1 MQIGGK
7 LLLGA
12 DAVQGTAETFRA
24 FNPST
29 GELMEP
35 EFHGASPDQVAKAC
49 NLAAEAFDTYRKT
62 SLEARAAFLEAIAQ
76 AIMDLGDELIERTV
90 AESGL
95 PRPRI
100 EGERG
105 RTVGQLR
112 LFATV
117 VRQGLW
123 LSPILDSALPDRT
136 PLPRPDLRH
145 RKIPLGPVAVFGASN
160 FPLAFSVAGGDT
172 ASALAAGCP
181 VVAKAHPSH
190 PGTSEL
196 VGRAIQK
203 AVADCKLPAG
213 VFSMVTGA
221 GNAVGETLAA
231 HPAITAV
238 AFTGSRRGGLAIAA
252 IAASRPV
259 PIPMYAE
266 MSSVNPVF
274 ILPGALSGD
283 VSALA
288 QGFADSA
295 TLGAGQFCTQPGIVF
310 ALKGVDFDRLENA
323 VTEKFSAKG
332 YSTMLNP
339 GIHAAYE
346 RGISALEGHAGV
358 TEIARGQ
365 SMEPGKCAAVPA
377 LFKTD
382 ATEFLKDGKLSE
394 EVFGP
399 SSLLVACDNTEQMT
413 QLAEALEG
421 QLTATLHMTPQD
433 IPYAKAL
440 ISVLERKAGRI
451 LINGFPTGVEV
462 SYAMVHGGPYPATS
476 NDRHTSVGAT
486 AIDRFL
492 RPVCYQNFPE
502 ELLPEEL
509 DDANSL
515 HLWRLRDG
523 KLGLS

>member
-1 MQIGGK
+1 MQISGK
-7 LLLGA
+7 LLLGG

-29 GELMEP
+29 TELMEP
-35 EFHGASPDQVAKAC
+35 EFYGASVEQVDAVCK
-49 NLAAEAFDTYRKT
+49 LAAQAFDTYRNT
-62 SLEARAAFLEAIAQ
+62 SLEERATFLEAVAQ
-76 AIMDLGDELIERTV
+76 AIMDLGDALIERTV

-123 LSPILDSALPDRT
+123 ISPILDSALPDRT

-213 VFSMVTGA
+213 VFSMVTGP
-221 GNAVGETLAA
+221 GNAVGEALAA
-231 HPAITAV
+231 HPAITAI
-238 AFTGSRRGGLAIAA
+238 AFTGSRRGGLALAA
-252 IAASRPV
+252 IAARRPV
-259 PIPMYAE
+259 PVPMYAE

-274 ILPGALSGD
+274 LLPGALGGD
-283 VSALA
+283 VAALA

-310 ALKGVDFDRLENA
+310 ALKGAGFDRFEQA
-323 VTEKFSAKG
+323 VIEKFSAKG
-332 YSTMLNP
+332 FSTMLNQ
-339 GIHAAYE
+339 GIHSAYQQGV
-346 RGISALEGHAGV
+346 RGFEGHDGV
-358 TEIARGQ
+358 TLIGRGQ
-365 SMEPGKCAAVPA
+365 TPPNGQCAAVPA
-377 LFKTD
+377 LFKTTA
-382 ATEFLKDGKLSE
+382 ATFLKDHHLSE

-399 SSLLVACDNTEQMT
+399 SSLLVACDNTQQMLD
-413 QLAEALEG
+413 LAESLEG
-421 QLTATLHMTPQD
+421 QLTATLHMTAAD
-433 IPYAKAL
+433 TTFAKSL
-440 ISVLERKAGRI
+440 VSILERKAGRI
-451 LINGFPTGVEV
+451 LVNGFPTGVEV

-492 RPVCYQNFPE
+492 RPVCYQNFPA
-502 ELLPEEL
+502 ELLPESL
-509 DDANSL
+509 ADANPL
-515 HLWRLRDG
+515 HLWRLQDG
-523 KLGLS
+523 KLTQS

>member
-1 MQIGGK
+1 MQISGELIVGS
-7 LLLGA
+7 GI
-12 DAVQGTAETFRA
+12 VRGTGDKFRA
-24 FNPST
+24 LNPAT
-29 GELMEP
+29 GQSMEP
-35 EFHGASPDQVAKAC
+35 EFSGASADQIAKAC
-49 NLAAEAFDTYRKT
+49 ELATQAFDSYRLT
-62 SLEARAAFLEAIAQ
+62 SLEARASFLEAIAQ
-76 AIMDLGDELIERTV
+76 SILDLGDELIERTV

-136 PLPRPDLRH
+136 PLPRPDLRL

-203 AVADCKLPAG
+203 AVAACKLAEG
-213 VFSMVTGA
+213 VFSMVTGP
-221 GNAVGETLAA
+221 GNAVGEALAR
-231 HPAITAV
+231 HPAIAAI
-238 AFTGSRRGGLAIAA
+238 AFTGSRQGGLAIAS
-252 IAASRPV
+252 IAAQRAIPV
-259 PIPMYAE
+259 PVYAE

-274 ILPGALSGD
+274 LLPGALLGD
-283 VSALA
+283 QSALA

-295 TLGAGQFCTQPGIVF
+295 TLGAGQFCTQPGLVF
-310 ALKGVDFDRLENA
+310 ALAGPDFIRFEALA
-323 VTEKFSAKG
+323 AEKFAAKSSA
-332 YSTMLNP
+332 TMLNK
-339 GIHAAYE
+339 GIHAAYQQGLQKLTNE
-346 RGISALEGHAGV
+346 KDVVLLAQGSAADSANCSALP
-358 TEIARGQ
+358 
-365 SMEPGKCAAVPA
+365 S
-377 LFKTD
+377 LFKTT
-382 ATEFLKDGKLSE
+382 ASTFLKNDNLAKE
-394 EVFGP
+394 NFGS
-399 SSLLVACDNTEQMT
+399 SSLMIACDSEQQM
-413 QLAEALEG
+413 LALAASLEG
-421 QLTATLHMTPQD
+421 QLTATLHMTAAD
-433 IPYAKAL
+433 TSLAKSL
-440 ISVLERKAGRI
+440 VSILETKAGRI

-462 SYAMVHGGPYPATS
+462 SYAMVHGGPYPATT

-492 RPVCYQNFPE
+492 RPVCYQNFPSD
-502 ELLPEEL
+502 LLPAEL
-509 DDANSL
+509 DDTNTL
-515 HLWRLRDG
+515 GLWRLRNG
-523 KLGLS
+523 NLEQS

>member
-1 MQIGGK
+1 MQISGR
-7 LLLGA
+7 LLLGG
-12 DAVQGTAETFRA
+12 DAVQGTAEAFRA
-24 FNPST
+24 FNPTT

-35 EFHGASPDQVAKAC
+35 EFYGASAKQVDQAC
-49 NLAAEAFDTYRKT
+49 RLAAQAFDTYRNT
-62 SLEARAAFLEAIAQ
+62 SLESRAAFLEAIAQ
-76 AIMDLGDELIERTV
+76 AILDLGDELIERTM

-123 LSPILDSALPDRT
+123 LAPIIDSALPDRI

-196 VGRAIQK
+196 VGRAIQG
-203 AVADCKLPAG
+203 AVASCKLPAG
-213 VFSMVTGA
+213 VFSLVTGE
-221 GNAVGETLAA
+221 GNSVGEALAT
-231 HPAITAV
+231 HPAIAAV
-238 AFTGSRRGGLAIAA
+238 GFTGSRRGGLAIAST
-252 IAASRPV
+252 AAKRPV
-259 PIPMYAE
+259 PIPVYAE

-274 ILPGALSGD
+274 LLPGALNGD
-283 VSALA
+283 VTTLA

-295 TLGAGQFCTQPGIVF
+295 TLGAGQFCTQPGIAF
-310 ALKGVDFDRLENA
+310 ALKGTDFNRFENA
-323 VTEKFSAKG
+323 VIEKFSTKG
-332 YSTMLNP
+332 FSTMLNQ

-346 RGISALEGHAGV
+346 HGVRAFEGHDDV
-358 TEIARGQ
+358 TLVAQGQ
-365 SMEPGKCAAVPA
+365 AVPHGQCAAVPA
-377 LFKTD
+377 LFKTT
-382 ATEFLKDGKLSE
+382 AAAFLQDRRLSE

-399 SSLLVACDNTEQMT
+399 SSLLVACDNNQQMID
-413 QLAEALEG
+413 LAESLEG
-421 QLTATLHMTPQD
+421 QLTATLHMTSAD
-433 IPYAKAL
+433 TTFAKTL
-440 ISVLERKAGRI
+440 ISVLERRAGRI

-492 RPVCYQNFPE
+492 RPVCYQNFPA

-509 DDANSL
+509 SDQNPQ
-515 HLWRLRDG
+515 HLWRLKDG
-523 KLGLS
+523 KLVQS

>member
-7 LLLGA
+7 LILGA
-12 DAVQGTAETFRA
+12 DKVLGTEKGFRA
-24 FNPST
+24 LNPAS

-35 EFHGASPDQVAKAC
+35 EFLGASAEQVAAAC
-49 NLAAEAFDTYRKT
+49 TLAAEAFESYRHT
-62 SLEARAAFLEAIAQ
+62 SLEARAAFLEAVAQ
-76 AIMDLGDELIERTV
+76 AILDLGDELIERTV

-112 LFATV
+112 LFANV

-123 LSPILDSALPDRT
+123 ISPILDSALPDRT
-136 PLPRPDLRH
+136 PLPRPDLRY
-145 RKIPLGPVAVFGASN
+145 RKIPIGPVAVFGASN

-196 VGRAIQK
+196 VGRAVQK
-203 AVADCKLPAG
+203 AVAACKLHEG
-213 VFSMVTGA
+213 VFSMVTGI
-221 GNAVGETLAA
+221 GNEVGEALAA

-238 AFTGSRRGGLAIAA
+238 AFTGSRRGGLAIAS
-252 IAASRPV
+252 IAANRPV

-274 ILPGALSGD
+274 LLPGAIGGD
-283 VSALA
+283 VAALA
-288 QGFADSA
+288 QGLADSA

-310 ALKGVDFDRLENA
+310 VVKGADFDRFESTLI
-323 VTEKFSAKG
+323 EKFSAKPE
-332 YSTMLNP
+332 STMLNP
-339 GIHAAYE
+339 GIHGAYE
-346 RGISALEGHAGV
+346 RGISSLESV
-358 TEIARGQ
+358 SEVSLIARGQ
-365 SMEPGKCAAVPA
+365 VAGSGRCGAVPA
-377 LFKTD
+377 LFKTT
-382 ATEFLKDGKLSE
+382 AEEFLKERRLSE
-394 EVFGP
+394 ENFGP
-399 SSLLVACDNTEQMT
+399 STLLVVCDGIEQMKE
-413 QLAEALEG
+413 LAESVEG
-421 QLTATLHMTPQD
+421 QLTATIHMTAADTEVARSLVP
-433 IPYAKAL
+433 I
-440 ISVLERKAGRI
+440 LERKAGRI

-462 SYAMVHGGPYPATS
+462 SYAMVHGGPFPATS

-492 RPVCYQNFPE
+492 RPVCYQNFPK
-502 ELLPEEL
+502 ELLPTEL
-509 DDANSL
+509 DDENSL
-515 HLWRLRDG
+515 GLWRLRDG
-523 KLGLS
+523 KLGQN

>member
-1 MQIGGK
+1 MQISGK

-12 DAVQGTAETFRA
+12 ETVQGTGDSFRA

-29 GELMEP
+29 GETLQP
-35 EFHGASPDQVAKAC
+35 DFFGASADQVAQAC
-49 NLAAEAFDTYRKT
+49 KLAAESFDAYRST
-62 SLEARAAFLEAIAQ
+62 SLEERAAFLEAIAQ
-76 AIMDLGDELIERTV
+76 AIMDLGDELIDRTV

-136 PLPRPDLRH
+136 PLPRPDLRN

-203 AVADCKLPAG
+203 AVADSKMPAG

-221 GNAVGETLAA
+221 GNAVGEALAA
-231 HPAITAV
+231 HPGIAAV
-238 AFTGSRRGGLAIAA
+238 AFTGSRRGGLALASIA
-252 IAASRPV
+252 SGRSVPV
-259 PIPMYAE
+259 PMYAE

-274 ILPGALSGD
+274 LLPGALSGD
-283 VSALA
+283 VTGLA
-288 QGFADSA
+288 QGLADSA
-295 TLGAGQFCTQPGIVF
+295 TLGAGQFCTQPGIIF
-310 ALKGVDFDRLENA
+310 ALAGPDFDRLESA
-323 VTEKFSAKG
+323 VIEKFTAKG
-332 YSTMLNP
+332 SAPMLNQ
-339 GIHAAYE
+339 GIHAAYQH
-346 RGISALEGHAGV
+346 GTSSLEGHPGV
-358 TEIARGQ
+358 SEIARGQ
-365 SMEPGKCAAVPA
+365 AAAGQCNAVPV
-377 LFKTD
+377 LFKTT
-382 ATEFLKDGKLSE
+382 AGQFSKDSKLSE
-394 EVFGP
+394 ENFGP
-399 SSLLVACDNTEQMT
+399 SSLLVACESEEQLHR
-413 QLAEALEG
+413 LAESIEG
-421 QLTATLHMTPQD
+421 QLTATLHMTKDDMPLARSLVS
-433 IPYAKAL
+433 I
-440 ISVLERKAGRI
+440 LERKAGRI
-451 LINGFPTGVEV
+451 LVNGFPTGVEV
-462 SYAMVHGGPYPATS
+462 SYAMVHGGPFPATS
-476 NDRHTSVGAT
+476 NDRYTSVGAT

-492 RPVCYQNFPE
+492 RPVCYQNFPS
-502 ELLPEEL
+502 ELLPQEL

-523 KLGLS
+523 KLSQS

>member
-1 MQIGGK
+1 MQISGK
-7 LLLGA
+7 LLLGS
-12 DAVQGTAETFRA
+12 DAVQGTAESFRA

-29 GELMEP
+29 SELMEP
-35 EFHGASPDQVAKAC
+35 EFYGASPEQVDRAC
-49 NLAAEAFDTYRKT
+49 RLAAEAFDAYRNT
-62 SLEARAAFLEAIAQ
+62 SLEQRAVFLETVAQ

-112 LFATV
+112 LFAAV

-123 LSPILDSALPDRT
+123 LSPILDSALPDRA

-213 VFSMVTGA
+213 VFSMVTGP

-238 AFTGSRRGGLAIAA
+238 AFTGSRRGGLAIGS
-252 IAASRPV
+252 IAAGRAV

-274 ILPGALSGD
+274 LLPGALSGD
-283 VSALA
+283 VAALA

-310 ALKGVDFDRLENA
+310 ALKGADFDRFESQ

-332 YSTMLNP
+332 FSTMLNQ
-339 GIHAAYE
+339 GIHAAFE
-346 RGISALEGHAGV
+346 HGIRGLEGHEGV
-358 TEIARGQ
+358 ALIARGQ
-365 SMEPGKCAAVPA
+365 AAEHGKCAAVPA
-377 LFKTD
+377 LFKTT
-382 ATEFLKDGKLSE
+382 AENFLKDRRLSE

-399 SSLLVACDNTEQMT
+399 TSLIVACDSTEQMI
-413 QLAEALEG
+413 QLAESMEG
-421 QLTATLHMTPQD
+421 QLTATLHMTAAD
-433 IPYAKAL
+433 TSFARSL
-440 ISVLERKAGRI
+440 VSVLERKAGRI

-492 RPVCYQNFPE
+492 RPVCYQNFPA

-509 DDANSL
+509 NDANSL

-523 KLGLS
+523 KLEQS